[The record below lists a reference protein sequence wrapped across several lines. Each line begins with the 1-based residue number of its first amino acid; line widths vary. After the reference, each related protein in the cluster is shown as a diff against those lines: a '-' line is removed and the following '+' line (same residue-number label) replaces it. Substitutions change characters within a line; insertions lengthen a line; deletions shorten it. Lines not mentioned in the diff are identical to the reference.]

1 MGALWG
7 IGTTSE
13 WAMEML
19 LKEKGKKKEK
29 PSAHSA
35 SPPSVLVV
43 DLGAHLLG
51 GESVEFSQDGEMK
64 LEAKES
70 EEGVFRVS
78 VNAEKWAKV
87 VETQMDLDDN
97 RVGPLNRWPG
107 ALMAAIRRC
116 AMGVGEGEVKVWL
129 VMPPGWTM
137 LHKLLVV
144 GSDVVYFTA
153 MPVGDY
159 KKQLWRMRDLLLG
172 VAKGEWKQLVEK

>member
-19 LKEKGKKKEK
+19 LKEKKGPKAGK
-29 PSAHSA
+29 A
-35 SPPSVLVV
+35 SPSVLVV

-51 GESVEFSQDGEMK
+51 GESVEFSQGTGRVTE
-64 LEAKES
+64 LEARES

-159 KKQLWRMRDLLLG
+159 EKQLEQMKKAVVDTAR
-172 VAKGEWKQLVEK
+172 GEWKQLVEK